1 MDKHIHSR
9 TMGLW
14 GATGLGVAA
23 IVGGGI
29 LVLAGV
35 AFQTTGSSAVLAF
48 GLNGLLALLTAFS
61 FAEMSAAFP
70 ESGGT
75 YVFSKKVLSI
85 RAAFGVGWIIWF
97 ASILAGVLY
106 ALGAGFFISIA
117 INSIYHYFTGAH
129 IAWVNT
135 SSATAF
141 IAIVASLVYTRI
153 LFNKQTSGGNWIN
166 TGKVLVFLILIIGG
180 GWYIAGE
187 SVMEILDDFT
197 PFFAEGSFGLL
208 QAMGYTFIAYHGFD
222 LISAVGGEV
231 KDPEKN
237 IPRAMFISLILAIV
251 IYVLFMLVITV
262 AATGPGESIVE
273 ASSTRPEE
281 IVLHVAEIYMGK
293 YGYWLVIVAGILS
306 MLSALYANMLGA
318 SHIAFSM
325 ARDRTLPRQLG
336 QIDKGLGTPIK
347 AIVVTAALL
356 VLTIIIVPDIAVA
369 GAASSLIFLISF
381 AIAHWISILSRKRS
395 KPEDLP
401 FKAPFFPLIPV
412 VGILS
417 CVGIAVFEGI
427 KVPLAGVITLVWL
440 VFGGILYYI
449 LFERRAR
456 VVDASAEGYDPRLV
470 SLRGRSPLVLVPI
483 ANPSHAVPMV
493 AVASA
498 LAPPITGRVLL
509 LSVVRTPEEQW
520 DPEKHPEKL
529 NNAQRVLKESL
540 SASFGI
546 GLRPEALTTVAHEPW
561 DEIIRVSRSYH
572 CESLLL
578 GLTDLNEKSEEKIEH
593 VMNRVDSD
601 VVVLRTTHMW
611 RLSEV
616 KKILV
621 PVRGSGA
628 QDELLARLLG
638 SICRKTNAEV
648 TFLKILPE
656 DTTWQKTD
664 KSRKALFQIAE
675 DQVPHGQFK
684 VVVVKNNNVS
694 EEIISHAEQ
703 CDLMIVGLQR
713 FGRRRKEFGKL
724 PLYIAQQTKC
734 PLLMIS
740 RGR

>member
-1 MDKHIHSR
+1 
-9 TMGLW
+9 MGLW

-35 AFQTTGSSAVLAF
+35 AFAATGPSAVVAF
-48 GLNGLLALLTAFS
+48 GLNGVLALLTAFS

-97 ASILAGVLY
+97 ASILAAVLY
-106 ALGAGFFISIA
+106 ALGAGFFVSIA
-117 INSIYHYFTGAH
+117 INSIWEYYTGTQ

-135 SSATAF
+135 SSATTF
-141 IAIVASLVYTRI
+141 IAIVASLVYTRV
-153 LFNKQTSGGNWIN
+153 LFNKQSSGGNWIN
-166 TGKVLVFLILIIGG
+166 FGKVAVFLILIIGG
-180 GWYIAGE
+180 GWYFASE
-187 SVMEILDDFT
+187 SVSEVVDDFT
-197 PFFAEGSFGLL
+197 PFFEEGSFGIL

-237 IPRAMFISLILAIV
+237 IPRAMFISLIVAIV

-262 AATGPGESIVE
+262 AAVGPGESLVE
-273 ASSTRPEE
+273 AGADRPEE
-281 IVLHVAEIYMGK
+281 IVLQAAQIYMGK
-293 YGYWLVIVAGILS
+293 YGYWLVIIAGILS
-306 MLSALYANMLGA
+306 MLSALYANLLGA

-325 ARDRTLPRQLG
+325 ARDRTLPRQMGEL
-336 QIDKGLGTPIK
+336 DKGLGTPIK
-347 AIVVTAALL
+347 AVIVTSVVL

-381 AIAHWISILSRKRS
+381 ALAHWISILSRKRS

-401 FKAPFFPLIPV
+401 FKAPFFPVIPV
-412 VGILS
+412 VGIVT
-417 CVGIAVFEGI
+417 CMGIAIFEGI

-440 VFGGILYYI
+440 LLGVVLYYI
-449 LFERRAR
+449 LFGRRAR
-456 VVDASAEGYDPRLV
+456 VVDASAEGYDPKLV
-470 SLRGRSPLVLVPI
+470 SLRGKSPLVLVPI
-483 ANPSHAVPMV
+483 VNPSHAVPMV

-498 LAPPITGRVLL
+498 LAPPITGKVLL
-509 LSVVRTPEEQW
+509 LSVVRTPEEEW

-546 GLRPEALTTVAHEPW
+546 GLNPEALTTVAHEPW
-561 DEIIRVSRSYH
+561 EEIIRVSRLH
-572 CESLLL
+572 RCESMLL
-578 GLTDLNEKSEEKIEH
+578 GLTNLNEKSEERIEY

-601 VVVLRTTHMW
+601 VVVLRTTDMW

-621 PVRGSGA
+621 PVRGAGF

-648 TFLKILPE
+648 TFLKIVPE
-656 DTTWQKTD
+656 DATWQKTD

-675 DQVPHGQFK
+675 DQVPNGQFK
-684 VVVVKNNNVS
+684 VVVVKSNNVS
-694 EEIISHAEQ
+694 EEIISHAEES
-703 CDLMIVGLQR
+703 DLMIVGLQR

>member
-1 MDKHIHSR
+1 
-9 TMGLW
+9 MGLW

-35 AFQTTGSSAVLAF
+35 AFEATGPSAVLAF

-97 ASILAGVLY
+97 ASILAAVLY
-106 ALGAGFFISIA
+106 ALGAGFFVSIA
-117 INSIYHYFTGAH
+117 INSIWEYYTGTQ

-135 SSATAF
+135 SSATTF
-141 IAIVASLVYTRI
+141 IAIVASLVYTRV
-153 LFNKQTSGGNWIN
+153 LFNKQSSGGNWIN
-166 TGKVLVFLILIIGG
+166 FGKVAVFLILIIGG
-180 GWYIAGE
+180 GWYFASE
-187 SVMEILDDFT
+187 SVSEVVDDFT
-197 PFFAEGSFGLL
+197 PFFEEGSFGIL

-237 IPRAMFISLILAIV
+237 IPRAMFISLIVAIV

-262 AATGPGESIVE
+262 AAVGPGESLVE
-273 ASSTRPEE
+273 AGADRPEE
-281 IVLHVAEIYMGK
+281 IVLYAAQIYMGK
-293 YGYWLVIVAGILS
+293 YGYWLVIIAGILS
-306 MLSALYANMLGA
+306 MLSALYANLLGA

-325 ARDRTLPRQLG
+325 ARDRTLPRQMGEL
-336 QIDKGLGTPIK
+336 DKGLGTPIK
-347 AIVVTAALL
+347 AVIVTSVVL

-369 GAASSLIFLISF
+369 CAASSLIFLISF
-381 AIAHWISILSRKRS
+381 ALAHWISILSRKRS

-401 FKAPFFPLIPV
+401 FKAPFFPAIPV
-412 VGILS
+412 VGIVA
-417 CVGIAVFEGI
+417 CMGIAIFEGI

-440 VFGGILYYI
+440 LLGVVLYYI
-449 LFERRAR
+449 LFGRRAR
-456 VVDASAEGYDPRLV
+456 VVDASAEGYDPKLV
-470 SLRGRSPLVLVPI
+470 SLRGKSPLVLVPI
-483 ANPSHAVPMV
+483 VNPSHAVPMV

-498 LAPPITGRVLL
+498 LAPPITGKVLL
-509 LSVVRTPEEQW
+509 LSVVRTPEEEW

-546 GLRPEALTTVAHEPW
+546 GLNPEALTTVAHEPW
-561 DEIIRVSRSYH
+561 EEIIRVSRLH
-572 CESLLL
+572 RCESMLL
-578 GLTDLNEKSEEKIEH
+578 GLTNLNEKSEERIEY

-601 VVVLRTTHMW
+601 IVVLRTTDMW

-621 PVRGSGA
+621 PVRGAGV

-648 TFLKILPE
+648 TFLKIVPE
-656 DTTWQKTD
+656 DATWQKTD

-675 DQVPHGQFK
+675 DQVPNGQFK
-684 VVVVKNNNVS
+684 VVVVKSNNVS
-694 EEIISHAEQ
+694 EEIISHAEES
-703 CDLMIVGLQR
+703 DLMIVGLQR

>member
-1 MDKHIHSR
+1 MEKITHNR
-9 TMGLW
+9 TMSLW

-35 AFQTTGSSAVLAF
+35 AFEATGPSAVLAF

-97 ASILAGVLY
+97 ASILAAVLY
-106 ALGAGFFISIA
+106 ALGAGFFISIG
-117 INSIYHYFTGAH
+117 INSVWEYLTGTH
-129 IAWVNT
+129 IDWVNT
-135 SSATAF
+135 SSATTF

-153 LFNKQTSGGNWIN
+153 LFNKQSSGGNWIN
-166 TGKVLVFLILIIGG
+166 FGKVAVFLILIIGG
-180 GWYIAGE
+180 GWYIANE
-187 SVMEILDDFT
+187 SVVDIVDDFT
-197 PFFAEGSFGLL
+197 PLFAEGSFGLL

-231 KDPEKN
+231 KDPERN
-237 IPRAMFISLILAIV
+237 IPRSMFISLIVAIV

-273 ASSTRPEE
+273 TSSARPEE
-281 IVLHVAEIYMGK
+281 IVLHAAEIYMGK

-306 MLSALYANMLGA
+306 MLSALYANLLGA
-318 SHIAFSM
+318 THIAFSM
-325 ARDRTLPRQLG
+325 ARDRTLPRELG
-336 QIDKGLGTPIK
+336 QIDKGLGTPLKALIVT
-347 AIVVTAALL
+347 AIVL
-356 VLTIIIVPDIAVA
+356 VLSIIIVPDIAVA

-381 AIAHWISILSRKRS
+381 ALAHWISILSRKRS
-395 KPEDLP
+395 RPEDLP
-401 FKAPFFPLIPV
+401 FKAPFFPAIPV
-412 VGILS
+412 IGIVA
-417 CVGIAVFEGI
+417 CMGIAIFEGI
-427 KVPLAGVITLVWL
+427 KVPLAGVLTLIWL
-440 VFGGILYYI
+440 GIGAILYYI
-449 LFERRAR
+449 LFGRRAR
-456 VVDASAEGYDPRLV
+456 VVDASAEGYDPKLV
-470 SLRGRSPLVLVPI
+470 SLRGKSPLVLVPI
-483 ANPSHAVPMV
+483 VNPSHAVPMV

-498 LAPPITGRVLL
+498 LAPPITGKVLL
-509 LSVVRTPEEQW
+509 LSVVRTPDEKW
-520 DPEKHPEKL
+520 DPEKDPGKL

-546 GLRPEALTTVAHEPW
+546 GLNPEALTTVAHEPW
-561 DEIIRVSRSYH
+561 DEIIRVSRLH
-572 CESLLL
+572 RCESMLL
-578 GLTDLNEKSEEKIEH
+578 GLTNLNEKSEERIEY
-593 VMNRVDSD
+593 VMNRVNSD
-601 VVVLRTTHMW
+601 VVVLRTTDLW
-611 RLSEV
+611 RLDEV
-616 KKILV
+616 KNILV

-648 TFLKILPE
+648 TFLKVLPE
-656 DTTWQKTD
+656 DASWQKTD
-664 KSRKALFQIAE
+664 KARKALFQIAE

-694 EEIISHAEQ
+694 EEIIAHANES
-703 CDLMIVGLQR
+703 DLMIVGLQR

-724 PLYIAQQTKC
+724 PLYIAEQIKC

>member
-1 MDKHIHSR
+1 
-9 TMGLW
+9 MGLW

-35 AFQTTGSSAVLAF
+35 AFQATGPSAVLAF

-75 YVFSKKVLSI
+75 YTFSKKVLSI

-97 ASILAGVLY
+97 ASILAAVLY
-106 ALGAGFFISIA
+106 ALGAGFFVSIA
-117 INSIYHYFTGAH
+117 INSIWELYTGSR
-129 IAWVNT
+129 IDWVNT
-135 SSATAF
+135 SSATTL
-141 IAIVASLVYTRI
+141 IAIIATLVYTRI
-153 LFNKQTSGGNWIN
+153 LFNKQSSGGNWIN
-166 TGKVLVFLILIIGG
+166 TGKVLVFIVLIIGG
-180 GWYIAGE
+180 GWYIANE
-187 SVMEILDDFT
+187 SVMDIVDDFT

-237 IPRAMFISLILAIV
+237 IPRAMFISLIVAIV
-251 IYVLFMLVITV
+251 IYVLFMLVVTV
-262 AATGPGESIVE
+262 AAVGPGESIAE
-273 ASSTRPEE
+273 ASSARPEE
-281 IVLHVAEIYMGK
+281 IVMYAAEIYMGK
-293 YGYWLVIVAGILS
+293 FGYWLVIVAGILS
-306 MLSALYANMLGA
+306 MLSALYANLLGA

-325 ARDRTLPRQLG
+325 ATDRTLPRELG
-336 QIDKGLGTPIK
+336 HLDKGLGTPVK
-347 AIVVTAALL
+347 AVIATAAVL
-356 VLTIIIVPDIAVA
+356 VITIIIVPDIAVA

-395 KPEDLP
+395 RPEDLP

-427 KVPLAGVITLVWL
+427 KVPIAGVITLVWL
-440 VFGGILYYI
+440 VIGGVLYFI
-449 LFERRAR
+449 LFGRRAR

-470 SLRGRSPLVLVPI
+470 SLRGKSPLVLVPI
-483 ANPSHAVPMV
+483 VNPSHAPPMV

-498 LAPPITGRVLL
+498 LAPPRTGRVLL
-509 LSVVRTPEEQW
+509 LSVVRTPEDW
-520 DPEKHPEKL
+520 DPETHPEKL
-529 NNAQRVLKESL
+529 INSQRVLKESL

-546 GLRPEALTTVAHEPW
+546 GLKPEMLTTVAHEPW
-561 DEIIRVSRSYH
+561 DEIIRVSRSYE

-578 GLTDLNEKSEEKIEH
+578 GLTNLNETSEVKIEY
-593 VMNRVDSD
+593 VMSHVDSD
-601 VVVLRTTHMW
+601 VVVLRTTDLW

-616 KKILV
+616 KNILV

-638 SICRKTNAEV
+638 SICRTASPEV

-656 DTTWQKTD
+656 DASWQNTD
-664 KSRKALFQIAE
+664 KARKALFQIAE
-675 DQVPHGQFK
+675 DQVPNGQFK

-694 EEIISHAEQ
+694 EEIISHAKES
-703 CDLMIVGLQR
+703 DLMILGLQR
-713 FGRRRKEFGKL
+713 FSRRRKEFGKL
-724 PLYIAQQTKC
+724 PLYIAEQTTC

-740 RGR
+740 RKR

>member
-1 MDKHIHSR
+1 
-9 TMGLW
+9 MGLW

-35 AFQTTGSSAVLAF
+35 AFKATGPSAVLAF
-48 GLNGLLALLTAFS
+48 GLNGVLALLTAFS

-97 ASILAGVLY
+97 ASILAAVLY
-106 ALGAGFFISIA
+106 ALGAGFFVSIA
-117 INSIYHYFTGAH
+117 INNIWEHFTGTH

-135 SSATAF
+135 SSATTF

-166 TGKVLVFLILIIGG
+166 TGKVAVFLVLIIGG
-180 GWYIAGE
+180 GWYLANE
-187 SVMEILDDFT
+187 SVMEVVDDFT
-197 PFFAEGSFGLL
+197 PFFAEGSFGIL

-237 IPRAMFISLILAIV
+237 IPRAMFISLIVAIV
-251 IYVLFMLVITV
+251 IYVLFMLVIT
-262 AATGPGESIVE
+262 AAAVGPGESIVE
-273 ASSTRPEE
+273 AGAARPEE
-281 IVLHVAEIYMGK
+281 IVLHAAQIYMGQ

-306 MLSALYANMLGA
+306 MLSALYANLLGA

-325 ARDRTLPRQLG
+325 ARDRTLPRQMG
-336 QIDKGLGTPIK
+336 EIDKGLGTPVK
-347 AIVVTAALL
+347 AVIVTAAVL

-381 AIAHWISILSRKRS
+381 ALAHWISILSRKRS

-440 VFGGILYYI
+440 VLGGILYYI
-449 LFERRAR
+449 LFGRRAR

-483 ANPSHAVPMV
+483 VNPSHAAPMV

-498 LAPPITGRVLL
+498 LAPSVTGKVLL
-509 LSVVRTPEEQW
+509 LSVVRTPEDW

-529 NNAQRVLKESL
+529 NNTQRVLKESL
-540 SASFGI
+540 SASFGL
-546 GLRPEALTTVAHEPW
+546 GLKPEALTTVASEPW
-561 DEIIRVSRSYH
+561 DEIIRVSHAYS

-578 GLTDLNEKSEEKIEH
+578 GLTNLNEKSEEKIEY

-601 VVVLRTTHMW
+601 VVVLRTTHAW

-616 KKILV
+616 KQILV

-638 SICRKTNAEV
+638 SICRASSPEV

-656 DTTWQKTD
+656 DATWQQTD
-664 KSRKALFQIAE
+664 KARKALFHIAE

-684 VVVVKNNNVS
+684 VVVVKNNNTS
-694 EEIISHAEQ
+694 EELISHAQ
-703 CDLMIVGLQR
+703 DSDLMILGLQR
-713 FGRRRKEFGKL
+713 FGRRRKEFGKI
-724 PLYIAQQTKC
+724 PLYIAQETSC

-740 RGR
+740 RKR

>member
-1 MDKHIHSR
+1 
-9 TMGLW
+9 MGLW

-35 AFQTTGSSAVLAF
+35 AFEATGPSAVLAF
-48 GLNGLLALLTAFS
+48 GLNGFLALLTAFS

-97 ASILAGVLY
+97 ASILAAVLY
-106 ALGAGFFISIA
+106 ALGAGFFVSIA
-117 INSIYHYFTGAH
+117 INSIWEYYTGTQ

-135 SSATAF
+135 SSATTF
-141 IAIVASLVYTRI
+141 IAIVASLVYTRV
-153 LFNKQTSGGNWIN
+153 LFNKQSSGGNWIN
-166 TGKVLVFLILIIGG
+166 FGKVAVFLILIIGG
-180 GWYIAGE
+180 GWYFASE
-187 SVMEILDDFT
+187 SVSEVVDDFT
-197 PFFAEGSFGLL
+197 PFFEEGSFGIL

-237 IPRAMFISLILAIV
+237 IPRAMFISLIVAIV

-262 AATGPGESIVE
+262 AAVGPGESLVE
-273 ASSTRPEE
+273 AGADRPEE
-281 IVLHVAEIYMGK
+281 IVLYAAQIYMGK
-293 YGYWLVIVAGILS
+293 YGYWLVIIAGILS
-306 MLSALYANMLGA
+306 MLSALYANLLGA

-325 ARDRTLPRQLG
+325 ARDRTLPRQMGEL
-336 QIDKGLGTPIK
+336 DKGLGTPIK
-347 AIVVTAALL
+347 AVIVTSVVL

-381 AIAHWISILSRKRS
+381 ALAHWISILSRKRS

-401 FKAPFFPLIPV
+401 FKAPFFPAIPV
-412 VGILS
+412 VGIVA
-417 CVGIAVFEGI
+417 CMGIAIFEGI

-440 VFGGILYYI
+440 LLGVVLYYI
-449 LFERRAR
+449 LFGRRAR
-456 VVDASAEGYDPRLV
+456 VVDASAEGYDPKLV
-470 SLRGRSPLVLVPI
+470 SLRGKSPLVLVPI
-483 ANPSHAVPMV
+483 VNPSHAVPMV

-498 LAPPITGRVLL
+498 LAPPITGKVLL
-509 LSVVRTPEEQW
+509 LSVVRTPEEEW

-546 GLRPEALTTVAHEPW
+546 GLNPEALTTVAHEPW
-561 DEIIRVSRSYH
+561 EEIIRVSRLH
-572 CESLLL
+572 RCESMLL
-578 GLTDLNEKSEEKIEH
+578 GLTNLNEKSEERIEY

-601 VVVLRTTHMW
+601 VVVLRTTDMW

-621 PVRGSGA
+621 PVRGAGV

-648 TFLKILPE
+648 TFLKIVPE
-656 DTTWQKTD
+656 DATWQKTD

-675 DQVPHGQFK
+675 DQVPNGQFK
-684 VVVVKNNNVS
+684 VVVVKSNNVS
-694 EEIISHAEQ
+694 EEIISHAEES
-703 CDLMIVGLQR
+703 DLMIVGLQR